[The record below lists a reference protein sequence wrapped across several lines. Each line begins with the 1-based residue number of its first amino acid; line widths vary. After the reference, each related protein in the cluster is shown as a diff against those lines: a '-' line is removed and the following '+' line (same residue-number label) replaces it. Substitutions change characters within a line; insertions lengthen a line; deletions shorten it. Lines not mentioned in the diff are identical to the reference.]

1 MAGLLSVS
9 NFLIALIFSLILFI
23 LWLRMILRYFRV
35 SSLHPV
41 SQVVYRATNPVM
53 GFIEKHVYPKSSRL
67 PRYDWVCLAFIVIM
81 ECIKFLLIGWVVY
94 HATMPF
100 GWLLLFVAADIIVQ
114 PCNLLFYA
122 LLIRVILSWVNPHWS
137 RHPAADIL
145 ILITNPLI
153 RVGQR
158 IIPNISGFDFGP
170 FIMMILLKVI
180 TLFISASMP
189 LALI

>member
-41 SQVVYRATNPVM
+41 SQVIYRFTNPAM
-53 GFIEKHVYPKSSRL
+53 SFIEKHVYPKSSRL
-67 PRYDWVCLAFIVIM
+67 PRYDWVCFGFIVIT
-81 ECIKFLLIGWVVY
+81 ECIKFLLLGWVTY
-94 HATMPF
+94 HATIPF
-100 GWLLLFVAADIIVQ
+100 IWLFLFVAGDIIVQ

-122 LLIRVILSWVNPHWS
+122 LLIRVILSWLNPQWS
-137 RHPAADIL
+137 RHPAADVL
-145 ILITNPLI
+145 VLITNPLI
-153 RVGQR
+153 RLGQK

-170 FIMMILLKVI
+170 FIIMILLKVI

-189 LALI
+189 LPLI